1 MSSQMQVIVAQFPG
15 KDDASKAFKAIKSQ
29 DLKSGSVAILSKNE
43 DGKIRVKETG
53 DWGAGKGAV
62 AGALAGAVLPVVGW
76 VGGALVGAVAAKIH
90 DGGFPNDKLK
100 AMAHNLDADS
110 SMFLMLTDS
119 DLVPMVEKVL
129 SDLGG
134 QLDINEALT
143 EELSMTILDA
153 IQEEIGT
160 KSTEQAAAK

>member
-62 AGALAGAVLPVVGW
+62 AGALAGAVLPV
-76 VGGALVGAVAAKIH
+76 L
-90 DGGFPNDKLK
+90 
-100 AMAHNLDADS
+100 
-110 SMFLMLTDS
+110 
-119 DLVPMVEKVL
+119 
-129 SDLGG
+129 
-134 QLDINEALT
+134 
-143 EELSMTILDA
+143 
-153 IQEEIGT
+153 
-160 KSTEQAAAK
+160 